1 MGVRVLKENE
11 KKNLDKAY
19 QKSLTK
25 GAKERTLARTVSSDL
40 SEWEPAH
47 GLPDWAVENCN

>member
-1 MGVRVLKENE
+1 MGVKVLKENP

-25 GAKERTLARTVSSDL
+25 RAKERTLLRTVLNDL
-40 SEWEPAH
+40 SEREPPH

>member
-1 MGVRVLKENE
+1 MGVKLLKENQ
-11 KKNLDKAY
+11 KNLDKAY

-25 GAKERTLARTVSSDL
+25 RAKERTLPRIVSNDL
-40 SEWEPAH
+40 SEREPPR

>member
-1 MGVRVLKENE
+1 MGVKVLEEN
-11 KKNLDKAY
+11 KKKIDKAY

-25 GAKERTLARTVSSDL
+25 RAKERTLPRTVSSDL
-40 SEWEPAH
+40 SEWEPPH